1 MKTVGDRIRYFRK
14 DRKMTQDRLAE
25 LTGIHPV
32 SIRKYETN
40 KMQPQIEQIER
51 IASVLDVNTAALVGY
66 NSKPAVIQTVGD
78 LMGVLISLFKS
89 RVLMII
95 GVGHYNTEDPDNA
108 ETEALIGADP
118 SKMLLMLNPVL
129 YKLFDVAKI
138 TNFSKARFTRGK
150 LTLKQL
156 GLILNDEKC
165 AAELME
171 WAAMY
176 VVCEEYLAKGI
187 KSKNPDIAPERVT
200 EMLEDIELQMIA
212 NTMPLPT
219 LEGIDGD
226 GALLMRYGDEEE
238 SN

>member
-1 MKTVGDRIRYFRK
+1 MKTVGERIRYFRK
-14 DRKMTQDRLAE
+14 DRNMTQDKLAE

-51 IASVLDVNTAALVGY
+51 IASILDVNTAALVGY
-66 NSKPAVIQTVGD
+66 NTKPNVVRTLGD

-95 GVGHYNTEDPDNA
+95 GTGHYNMDVDDPDA
-108 ETEALIGADP
+108 DTLIGADP
-118 SKMLLMLNPVL
+118 SKMLLMLNPAL
-129 YKLFDVAKI
+129 YGFFDVAKI
-138 TNFSKARFTRGK
+138 TNFRSAKFSKGK

-165 AAELME
+165 ATDLME

-176 VVCEEYLAKGI
+176 AVCEQYLHF
-187 KSKNPDIAPERVT
+187 DPEHMSTKFTSENVL
-200 EMLEDIELQMIA
+200 EMLEDIELRMIA
-212 NTMPLPT
+212 NTKPLPA
-219 LEGIDGD
+219 LEGIDAD
-226 GALLMRYGDEEE
+226 GPLLMRYGGDDD
-238 SN
+238 NF